1 MKKKYFLRNVNTVR
15 SVQYYYYIFY
25 SLHRNY
31 LKQSQHMYCTNR
43 DPGTPDIIFCIFL
56 DLDSEPSTIS
66 EFVLYRQLC
75 SRWTVYQ
82 FPSVG
87 DPEQL
92 MQIRIPLFTLTRI
105 WISIVLIY
113 IFKIH
118 IFFRIKS
125 SYPRT
130 KSSYP
135 IGRNHPIFQI
145 DLYPPIN
152 DLWRIGP
159 WG

>member
-1 MKKKYFLRNVNTVR
+1 M
-15 SVQYYYYIFY
+15 
-25 SLHRNY
+25 
-31 LKQSQHMYCTNR
+31 
-43 DPGTPDIIFCIFL
+43 
-56 DLDSEPSTIS
+56 
-66 EFVLYRQLC
+66 
-75 SRWTVYQ
+75 
-82 FPSVG
+82 G

-145 DLYPPIN
+145 ISIPPSN

-159 WG
+159 WRQALNCATLAFEQSKKVESIPALFMAMSLFCQHRRYNTGSCVHRSAACWVCKCTLGSGSSLSASQRTS